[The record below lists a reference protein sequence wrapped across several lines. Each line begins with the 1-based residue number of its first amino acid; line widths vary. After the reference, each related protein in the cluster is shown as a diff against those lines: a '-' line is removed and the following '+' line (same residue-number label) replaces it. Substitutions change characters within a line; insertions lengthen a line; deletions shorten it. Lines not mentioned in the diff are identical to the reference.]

1 MRCFE
6 ILQYITERRKKKQLN
21 NNMRCFE
28 IWEYDDEDNLIG
40 MVKQ

>member
-1 MRCFE
+1 ME
-6 ILQYITERRKKKQLN
+6 VWELPTSMLN